1 MSYVLINLDADA
13 HPVTPAERRAETA
26 LAALRAYNA
35 YTPEDCM
42 VQIRDQ
48 DGEPVSLA
56 QLLEDATRQAGD
68 HEQQRELARVLA
80 DFIDADLYPWDDR
93 PRLEFIPDSYW
104 RLAGRH
110 WARAFRQL
118 PLDDVVQELSQRHN
132 RCDPL
137 LQESVRGELSRIRR
151 AESVLREPSASPST
165 PSSPTAYQRPGRSLS

>member
-1 MSYVLINLDADA
+1 MSYVLINLDTDI
-13 HPVTPAERRAETA
+13 HPTAPAERQAETA

-68 HEQQRELARVLA
+68 HEQRRELACVLA

-93 PRLEFIPDSYW
+93 PRLEFVPDSYW
-104 RLAGRH
+104 RDAGRH
-110 WARAFRQL
+110 WARNFRQL
-118 PLDDVVQELSQRHN
+118 PPDDVVQELSQR
-132 RCDPL
+132 RGSSDL
-137 LQESVRGELSRIRR
+137 LLESVRGELNRIRR
-151 AESVLREPSASPST
+151 TESVLLEPSASPSS
-165 PSSPTAYQRPGRSLS
+165 PSSPTAYQPPGRSLS